1 MEHRVFPQRSIFF
14 SDLKINVFEKTEQG
28 KKKNPKK
35 KHVLQPECLHSPVE
49 DLGSLVAGEVLQ
61 LQRLLGEEGHGQV
74 EVVVPQLPADRHEK
88 KEGKTKEEKGEFNRQ
103 FTETMGAVIP
113 EGGQAGDSG
122 RRPAG
127 CALHQ
132 NTAAKWRLAA
142 SQILHQTH
150 GCMIRTGHRTV
161 NMATRRFVPVL
172 APVNQSHGAQKAL
185 FPKDSIKKKK

>member
-1 MEHRVFPQRSIFF
+1 M
-14 SDLKINVFEKTEQG
+14 
-28 KKKNPKK
+28 
-35 KHVLQPECLHSPVE
+35 E
-49 DLGSLVAGEVLQ
+49 DLASLVAGEVLQ

-88 KEGKTKEEKGEFNRQ
+88 KEEKGEFKWQ

-132 NTAAKWRLAA
+132 NTAAK
-142 SQILHQTH
+142 
-150 GCMIRTGHRTV
+150 
-161 NMATRRFVPVL
+161 
-172 APVNQSHGAQKAL
+172 
-185 FPKDSIKKKK
+185 